1 MHVRKIKY
9 IICFSPNC
17 VCVCIFLIKIFFAHE
32 NYMGKVQERLDL
44 FRSFFFP
51 YQRTISY

>member
-1 MHVRKIKY
+1 MFAKLNILFVFHQI
-9 IICFSPNC
+9 